1 MRELQAKIIEEMGVK
16 PEIDPAAEVTARVD
30 FLKDYLRQTGAKGFV
45 LGISGGLDS
54 SLAGRLAQLA
64 VESLAEEGVEASFI
78 AVRLPHGVQHD
89 EEDAQAALDFVG
101 AASEWTFNVKP
112 AVDGF
117 EAEYEA
123 RSEKELTDFVRGN
136 TKARAR
142 MIAQYM
148 IAGERNLLVIG
159 TDHGAES
166 VTGFFTK
173 FGDGGADVLPLFG
186 LNKRQNRQ
194 LLQHLGAPERIWQ
207 KTPTADLL
215 DLQPGRTDEHE
226 LGITYEQIDDYL
238 EGRDVP
244 EEAAESIERRYLITR
259 HKRATPVTPFDRWWH
274 EGAAVWSK

>member
-16 PEIDPAAEVTARVD
+16 PEIDPAAEVAARVG
-30 FLKDYLRQTGAKGFV
+30 FLKDYLKATGTKGFV

-64 VESLAEEGVEASFI
+64 VDSLADEGVDADFV

-89 EEDAQAALDFVG
+89 EEDAQAALDFIK
-101 AASEWTFNVKP
+101 AKTEWTFNVKP
-112 AVDGF
+112 AVEGF
-117 EAEYEA
+117 EQEFE
-123 RSEKELTDFVRGN
+123 RTSDDELTDFVRGN

-173 FGDGGADVLPLFG
+173 YGDGGADILPLFG
-186 LNKRQNRQ
+186 LNKRQNRA
-194 LLQHLGAPERIWQ
+194 LLRHLGAPERVSEKI
-207 KTPTADLL
+207 PTADLL
-215 DLQPGRTDEHE
+215 DLQPGRHDEHE
-226 LGITYEQIDDYL
+226 LGITYEEIDDYL
-238 EGRDVP
+238 EGREVSDS
-244 EEAAESIERRYLITR
+244 AAESIEKRYLLTR
-259 HKRATPVTPFDRWWH
+259 HKRATPVTRFDTWWH
-274 EGAAVWSK
+274 EGATAWTK